1 MQFVAC
7 LLAALE
13 DDGQYD
19 RDEFVEPLLFV
30 VVRAVEELDE
40 VHVICLRRGER
51 VSGAASSARATPA
64 DRCVI
69 VKRQTDFLPA
79 GVPKLLP
86 PRRAE
91 LASSHQLSYCEASC
105 HGAAREADL

>member
-13 DDGQYD
+13 NDGQHD
-19 RDEFVEPLLFV
+19 RDELVEPVLFV
-30 VVRAVEELDE
+30 VVCAVEELGE

-69 VKRQTDFLPA
+69 VKRQTDFFSIP
-79 GVPKLLP
+79 GGFHFK
-86 PRRAE
+86 
-91 LASSHQLSYCEASC
+91 
-105 HGAAREADL
+105 